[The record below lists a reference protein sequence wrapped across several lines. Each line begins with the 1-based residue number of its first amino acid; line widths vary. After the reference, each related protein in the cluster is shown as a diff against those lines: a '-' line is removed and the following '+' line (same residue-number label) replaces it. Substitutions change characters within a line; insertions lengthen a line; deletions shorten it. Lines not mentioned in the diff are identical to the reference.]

1 MTKQNVDPKNT
12 VKYLGIA
19 ALTML
24 VLSLVGIV
32 IVASEN
38 KDVAPNQEEAKQ
50 NTTTVASA
58 NYKLVTFIKEGE
70 DFPIPEGAEV
80 TLNIDGENFSGKAAC
95 NNYFGSFQKD
105 DNDMLVI
112 SPIGSTQ
119 MACEQPLMDFEYQ
132 YLQVLQTV
140 NSVKTFEN
148 KITLYS
154 GTMPNTALDFELAN

>member
-1 MTKQNVDPKNT
+1 MSKQNVDPKNT
-12 VKYLGIA
+12 VRYLGIA

-38 KDVAPNQEEAKQ
+38 EDVTPKQEKTKQ
-50 NTTTVASA
+50 ESTTVKSE
-58 NYKLVTFIKEGE
+58 NYRLVTFIKEGE
-70 DFPIPEGAEV
+70 NYPVPQGAEV
-80 TLNIDGENFSGKAAC
+80 TLNIDGENFSGVAAC

-105 DNDMLVI
+105 DNDMLVV

-154 GTMPNTALDFELAN
+154 GTMPNTALDFEPAN